1 MRVLGISGSLRR
13 DSHNTFRGE
22 NRQLGS
28 VALRRSRRG
37 DQFARVPS
45 KSIVVYVPSQNGLFD
60 ECPHRHIDI
69 GSGCSNAGFVPIDL
83 GGLVAGGVMQ
93 QLGGPVAGVN
103 LIRL

>member
-1 MRVLGISGSLRR
+1 MRVLGMSGSLRC
-13 DSHNTFRGE
+13 DSHNT
-22 NRQLGS
+22 
-28 VALRRSRRG
+28 RRARSSRPG

-45 KSIVVYVPSQNGLFD
+45 KSIVACVPSQNGLFD
-60 ECPHRHIDI
+60 ECPQRHIDI